1 MTISAF
7 TLRTAMITTC
17 EALTVEFEA
26 LALAAFAL
34 CRQRHRLDWRWFWDL
49 LNHSNFEFVFLLAFS
64 CTFLE

>member
-7 TLRTAMITTC
+7 TLQTAMITTC

-34 CRQRHRLDWRWFWDL
+34 SRQHHRLDRRWFLD
-49 LNHSNFEFVFLLAFS
+49 
-64 CTFLE
+64 